1 MSAGPALKEALQLTV
16 HQEAVLA
23 LFLLRQL
30 FVFLFSEE
38 AIQGEVVH
46 VFLKRA
52 AFQVKLAIFVDKG
65 FAHAAPL
72 GGGPYPATV
81 TLSIF
86 AK

>member
-1 MSAGPALKEALQLTV
+1 MSVGPALKEALQLTV

-30 FVFLFSEE
+30 VVFLFGEE
-38 AIQGEVVH
+38 AFQGEVVH

-65 FAHAAPL
+65 FAHEAP
-72 GGGPYPATV
+72 PRDYPAII

-86 AK
+86 AE